1 MHLLP
6 PNHARSNM
14 TFIAL
19 TNIFLIVLF
28 VFTMLFVRWRN
39 RKLKQAYLARLLKQ
53 PETFKWLSRSLSDN
67 NAEDIQAIRTHFGLP
82 LQESKQLI
90 NIFRSQNPGKM

>member
-1 MHLLP
+1 MDLLP

-19 TNIFLIVLF
+19 TNIFLIALF

-53 PETFKWLSRSLSDN
+53 PETFEWLSCNLSDN

>member
-1 MHLLP
+1 MDLPP

-53 PETFKWLSRSLSDN
+53 PETFEWLSHNLSDN

>member
-1 MHLLP
+1 
-6 PNHARSNM
+6 M
-14 TFIAL
+14 TFITL

-39 RKLKQAYLARLLKQ
+39 RKLKQAYLAQILKQ
-53 PETFKWLSRSLSDN
+53 PETFEWLSHNLSDN

>member
-1 MHLLP
+1 MDLLP

-53 PETFKWLSRSLSDN
+53 PETFEWLSRNLSDN

-90 NIFRSQNPGKM
+90 NIFRSQNPGKR

>member
-53 PETFKWLSRSLSDN
+53 PETFKWLSRNLSDN

>member
-6 PNHARSNM
+6 PNHACSNM

-53 PETFKWLSRSLSDN
+53 PETFEWLSHNLSDN

>member
-1 MHLLP
+1 MDLLP
-6 PNHARSNM
+6 PNHARSHM

-39 RKLKQAYLARLLKQ
+39 RKLKQAYLARILKQ
-53 PETFKWLSRSLSDN
+53 PETFEWLSHNLSGD
-67 NAEDIQAIRTHFGLP
+67 EVKDIQAIRTHFGLP

>member
-6 PNHARSNM
+6 PNHARSHM

-53 PETFKWLSRSLSDN
+53 PETFEWLSRNLSDN

>member
-1 MHLLP
+1 
-6 PNHARSNM
+6 M
-14 TFIAL
+14 TFITL

-28 VFTMLFVRWRN
+28 VFTMLFVWWRN
-39 RKLKQAYLARLLKQ
+39 RKLKQAYLAQILKQ
-53 PETFKWLSRSLSDN
+53 PETFEWLSHNLSDN

>member
-1 MHLLP
+1 
-6 PNHARSNM
+6 M

-53 PETFKWLSRSLSDN
+53 PETFEWLSHNLSDN

-90 NIFRSQNPGKM
+90 NCRN

>member
-19 TNIFLIVLF
+19 TNIFLIVLS
-28 VFTMLFVRWRN
+28 VFTMLCVRWRN

-53 PETFKWLSRSLSDN
+53 PETFEWLSRNLSDN